1 MQRDFGIVVLL
12 VQSSSDDGGAMYAEF
27 LRFHGLT
34 PIVASSAADALM
46 AAARADIVVTG
57 ILLSG
62 DVDGVE
68 LIARLRSDA
77 ATKDV
82 RIIVLTACAWREAQ
96 DRAEHAGCDAF
107 LTKPC
112 LPEALLR
119 EVHRQIAASKLART
133 PAPAKAVL
141 PDDHESIP
149 RRDRRRPA

>member
-1 MQRDFGIVVLL
+1 VLL
-12 VQSSSDDGGAMYAEF
+12 VQPSADEGGAMYAEF

-34 PIVASSAADALM
+34 PLVATNAADALL
-46 AAARADIVVTG
+46 AAARADIIVTG

-82 RIIVLTACAWREAQ
+82 PIIVLTACAWPSAQ
-96 DRAEHAGCDAF
+96 GRAELAGCDAF

-112 LPEALLR
+112 LPEVLLH
-119 EVHRQIAASKLART
+119 EVRQQLAASKFRHTRA
-133 PAPAKAVL
+133 AAAKADL
-141 PDDHESIP
+141 SDSGTTL
-149 RRDRRRPA
+149 RTSRDRKRPA